1 MATAVTTISGGLA
14 PICLFTYNRLSQTQE
29 TIESLQK
36 NYLASQ
42 SELFV
47 FSDGWRS
54 EADKEKVI
62 KVREHIKTIV
72 GFKKTTII
80 ESQVN
85 KGLANSIIEGVTQII
100 NQYDQVIVVEDDL
113 KTAPNFLD
121 FMNMCLKYYKEDN
134 SIISI
139 SGHSLKFNL
148 PKGYVGDVYLY
159 GRAASWGW
167 ATWKDRWDYIDWE
180 VKDWNTFKNDRN
192 QKIKFNKNGSDMFS
206 MLYDYMEGKN
216 NSWAIRFCY
225 TQFKLNKF
233 TIFPVIS
240 KIDNFGFGVDATNCN
255 VYNRFKIDFDSGQK
269 RSFNLPEKLTFNETI
284 VEQVVAFFCVK
295 ARIKSKIVSLFY
307 KFR

>member
-1 MATAVTTISGGLA
+1 MVTAVITKSGDLA
-14 PICLFTYNRLSQTQE
+14 PICLFTYNRFSETRE
-29 TIESLQK
+29 TIEALQ
-36 NYLASQ
+36 NNFLASQ

-47 FSDGWRS
+47 FSDGWKNYNDR
-54 EADKEKVI
+54 KKVI
-62 KVREHIKTIV
+62 AVRDFLKTIT
-72 GFKKTTII
+72 GFKKIVVI
-80 ESQVN
+80 ESELN
-85 KGLANSIIEGVTQII
+85 KGLANSIIDGVTRII
-100 NQYDQVIVVEDDL
+100 NEYNQVIVVEDDL

-121 FMNMCLKYYKEDN
+121 FMNECLTHYIDDD

-148 PKGYVGDVYLY
+148 PIGYEGDVYLN

-167 ATWKDRWDYIDWE
+167 ATWKDRWDLIDWE
-180 VKDWNTFKNDRN
+180 VKDWNNFKNDRN

-206 MLYDYMEGKN
+206 MLNDYMEGKN

-269 RSFNLPEKLTFNETI
+269 RSFLLPEKLTFNDAI
-284 VEQVVAFFCVK
+284 VKQVVAFFSIKV
-295 ARIKSKIVSLFY
+295 RIKSKIVSLFY
-307 KFR
+307 KLR